1 MKIQF
6 SEHLRPNPH
15 EFGRAA
21 PMHGHPSMHIR
32 NEQGKVFL
40 GEEGKQIRRT
50 IERELKVNN
59 E

>member
-1 MKIQF
+1 
-6 SEHLRPNPH
+6 
-15 EFGRAA
+15 
-21 PMHGHPSMHIR
+21 MHGHPSMHIR

-59 E
+59 EYTNLNRIGFMMK